1 MTPISPE
8 ILPAVEVETGSVP
21 AHAVIWLHGLGAD
34 GHDFVPIVNEFA
46 PAPGIP
52 PVRFVFPHAP
62 MRPVSINQ
70 GMVMRAWYDYD
81 MVDPSSG
88 LHENMSSLLASQRAI
103 EALLV
108 REGQRG
114 IPPGRIVLAGF
125 SQGAALALQ
134 VGLRSPE
141 KLAGI
146 MALSGYLPA
155 PHTLAAEASRAN
167 LATSIFMAHGL
178 ADNVVPLI
186 LAASSK
192 RQLVESGYAVEW
204 HEYRMAH
211 SVCGEELADIGEW
224 LGKVLL

>member
-1 MTPISPE
+1 
-8 ILPAVEVETGSVP
+8 
-21 AHAVIWLHGLGAD
+21 
-34 GHDFVPIVNEFA
+34 
-46 PAPGIP
+46 
-52 PVRFVFPHAP
+52 
-62 MRPVSINQ
+62 
-70 GMVMRAWYDYD
+70 

-88 LHENMSSLLASQRAI
+88 LHENMSSLLASQRTI

-192 RQLVESGYAVEW
+192 RQLVESGYVVEW

-211 SVCGEELADIGEW
+211 SVCGEELGDIGEW